1 MKSVTM
7 VVVSAGYCK
16 RTPPAMKQVKAYLKG
31 VRCYKES
38 ELSHLTKDNIVTQFR
53 KLIRARKAVIKAEK
67 VSPVKSK
74 STMKPKTKLRGKK
87 RKSGFTPKRKRLK
100 RVKREPIS

>member
-16 RTPPAMKQVKAYLKG
+16 RTPPTMKQVKAYLKG
-31 VRCYKES
+31 VRCYNES
-38 ELSHLTKDNIVTQFR
+38 ELSHLTNENIVTQFR
-53 KLIRARKAVIKAEK
+53 KLIRARKAVVKAEK

-74 STMKPKTKLRGKK
+74 STMKPKPKLSGKK
-87 RKSGFTPKRKRLK
+87 RKSESTPKRKR
-100 RVKREPIS
+100 VKQEPTS